1 MKQTLKVSWLWVRR
15 SFAASVL
22 FAVTWASLT
31 DADGLRAH
39 EVTHL
44 LANIYRMTGLPM
56 DKIVHFLMY
65 FGVCG
70 ALWMAFP
77 ARVKN
82 IPSPWAACILA
93 TLWGALMECL
103 QWLETR
109 LGWGQRG
116 FDILDMLAN
125 LCGALT
131 ATGCILLALLLWQQ
145 LIRRRA

>member
-1 MKQTLKVSWLWVRR
+1 MIHALKISWLWVRR
-15 SFAASVL
+15 CFAASVL

-39 EVTHL
+39 EMTHL
-44 LANIYRMTGLPM
+44 LANIYRMTGIPM
-56 DKIVHFLMY
+56 DKIVHFFMY

-77 ARVKN
+77 TRVKK
-82 IPSPWAACILA
+82 IPSPWVAFILA
-93 TLWGALMECL
+93 TLWGVLMECL
-103 QWLETR
+103 QWLETQ

-131 ATGCILLALLLWQQ
+131 ATRSILLALLLWQ
-145 LIRRRA
+145 LFIHRRT